1 MGKEKVVTVDIK
13 NVKKNKKQKEK
24 KPFIDELLDWLKT
37 FALVFIVVVLIFTF
51 IAKTVIVNGSSMN
64 DTLVDRD
71 FLLLCSLFY
80 TPKQGDI
87 IAANCEGL
95 DEVIV
100 KRVIAVG
107 GQEVNIDFT
116 TGTVYV
122 DGKELDEP
130 YIKNLTLNDEF
141 AFNYPI
147 VVDEGCYFCMGDNR
161 QGSKDSRHPDVG
173 FVSRDDILGKAIIR
187 IYPFNKIRFFK

>member
-71 FLLLCSLFY
+71 FLLLWSLFY

-187 IYPFNKIRFFK
+187 IYPFNIIRFFK

>member
-1 MGKEKVVTVDIK
+1 MGKEKVVTVGSK
-13 NVKKNKKQKEK
+13 NVKKDKKQKEK

-71 FLLLCSLFY
+71 FLLLWSLFY

-107 GQEVNIDFT
+107 GQEVNIDFS
-116 TGTVYV
+116 TGAVYV

-141 AFNYPI
+141 AFNYPV

-161 QGSKDSRHPDVG
+161 QGSMDSRHPYVG

>member
-71 FLLLCSLFY
+71 FLLLWSLFY

-147 VVDEGCYFCMGDNR
+147 VVDEGCYFCMGDNQIGR
-161 QGSKDSRHPDVG
+161 AHV
-173 FVSRDDILGKAIIR
+173 
-187 IYPFNKIRFFK
+187 